1 MPNNKNLYENLE
13 DNLKNLS
20 QKNTSLEKKLKE
32 IKNLSF
38 ENLNK
43 ITVKEKLI
51 LDLEKTL
58 QSLDKLKDEN
68 ITKEKDILDKILK
81 YSSEIFSLKQEQKE
95 LNNQINSIKK
105 DLYKSNALENF
116 SRELNDETIISYVD
130 GHLTAHQ
137 GSMMDELCEIDPN
150 AIITF
155 KLLSDS
161 NSCFR

>member
-13 DNLKNLS
+13 DNLKNLW

-43 ITVKEKLI
+43 ISVKEKLI

-95 LNNQINSIKK
+95 LNNQINLIKK
-105 DLYKSNALENF
+105 DLYKSNALEKF
-116 SRELNDETIISYVD
+116 SRELKKLGVFINGNGLYHFSMSHTPDVVDKIIK
-130 GHLTAHQ
+130 
-137 GSMMDELCEIDPN
+137 
-150 AIITF
+150 AIKIA
-155 KLLSDS
+155 SDKWIV
-161 NSCFR
+161 